1 MTEQAPTTDVGTR
14 FVCGLIGGG
23 IGRSLSPGMHEA
35 EADRR
40 GMHYAYRTVDIAE
53 LGLSAEQ
60 GVGLIRPACHLGFS
74 GLNITHPCKRLAVE
88 HVDELSPEAA
98 QIGAINTVVF
108 NDGRAVGHNTDVTG
122 FALGF
127 RRDMPG
133 ADLDHVVQIG
143 AGGAGAAVAHALV
156 GLGAAELTIVDVDEE
171 RARTLASSVS
181 AATGAVVV
189 GVATE
194 RLGDT
199 LRRADG
205 VVNCTPVGMTHHPG
219 LPFDPSLLHEE
230 HWLVDVIYRPLV
242 TELVR
247 AARERG
253 CRTATGAGMAI
264 GQAADSFHLFTG
276 VRADPAYFAQHFDRL
291 IALEGTDRANP

>member
-1 MTEQAPTTDVGTR
+1 MTEQAPTSAARTR

-40 GMHYAYRTVDIAE
+40 GLHYTYRTVDITE

-60 GVGLIRPACHLGFS
+60 GVGLIRPAGHLGFT
-74 GLNITHPCKRLAVE
+74 GLNITHPCKRLAVA

-98 QIGAINTVVF
+98 RIGAINTVVF
-108 NDGRAVGHNTDVTG
+108 TDGRAVGHNTDVTG

-133 ADLDHVVQIG
+133 ADLGHVVQVG

-156 GLGAAELTIVDVDEE
+156 GLGVEDLTIVDVDED
-171 RARTLASSVS
+171 RAVALASEV
-181 AATGAVVV
+181 AVATGGAVV
-189 GVATE
+189 GAAPE
-194 RLGDT
+194 SLPDRLG
-199 LRRADG
+199 RADG
-205 VVNCTPVGMTHHPG
+205 IVNCTPVGMAHHPG
-219 LPFDPSLLHEE
+219 LPFDPDLLRAE

-264 GQAADSFHLFTG
+264 GQAAESFHLFTG
-276 VRADPAYFAQHFDRL
+276 VRPDPADFAQHFDRL
-291 IALEGTDRANP
+291 IALEGADRAHP